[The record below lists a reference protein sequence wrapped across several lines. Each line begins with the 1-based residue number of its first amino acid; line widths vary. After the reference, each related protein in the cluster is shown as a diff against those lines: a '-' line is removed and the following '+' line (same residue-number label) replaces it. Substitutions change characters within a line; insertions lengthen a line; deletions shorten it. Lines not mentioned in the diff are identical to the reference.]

1 MGAHCKE
8 FKFPLESDSLP
19 LNNDRS
25 AVKGKTHCKKRNLLK
40 QSKADFSDRKSR
52 LSEISAD
59 SNMSKL
65 LGKDEHLNE
74 YLLLSVE
81 FPGG

>member
-25 AVKGKTHCKKRNLLK
+25 AIKGKTHCKKETCLNKVKLIFLTENHVYLK
-40 QSKADFSDRKSR
+40 YQQ
-52 LSEISAD
+52 IQICQ
-59 SNMSKL
+59 N
-65 LGKDEHLNE
+65 
-74 YLLLSVE
+74 Y
-81 FPGG
+81 